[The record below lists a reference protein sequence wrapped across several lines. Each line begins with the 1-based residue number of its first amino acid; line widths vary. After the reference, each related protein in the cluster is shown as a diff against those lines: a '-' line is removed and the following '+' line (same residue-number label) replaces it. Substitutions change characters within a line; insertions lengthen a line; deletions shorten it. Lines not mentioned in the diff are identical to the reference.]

1 MDLVFGAHAVQSSEP
16 TQLRVRSESI
26 INHPNY
32 QPVGLRNDVALIRI
46 PTAIT
51 TNINI
56 QIITLAPASASTY
69 EGSNALLTGWGRIS
83 DSTSSISSVL
93 KGVIVDVITNA
104 VCSISYGT
112 TIQPNNI
119 CTSGNGEFVSS
130 YLTYILGSF

>member
-1 MDLVFGAHAVQSSEP
+1 MDLVFGAHVVQSSEP

-112 TIQPNNI
+112 TIQPNNV